1 MVESAEQI
9 GIAPPLKWEYVRNAV
24 NQNYPI
30 EHAQTVATIKDA
42 LSFPRKQVKPFP

>member
-9 GIAPPLKWEYVRNAV
+9 GIALPLKSEFVHNAI

-30 EHAQTVATIKDA
+30 EHAQTAGTIKDA
-42 LSFPRKQVKPFP
+42 LSFQLKQVKAIP